1 MSFLLVQNVF
11 QKVIAS
17 QDDGANWKKTPNV
30 IHLCSEAVPADDQAN
45 FKQGRLV
52 QRMQVHVVLL
62 LDYKHVNIPLPQT
75 MLEQNVD

>member
-1 MSFLLVQNVF
+1 MSFLLVRNVF

-17 QDDGANWKKTPNV
+17 QDDGANWKKPSV
-30 IHLCSEAVPADDQAN
+30 IHLCSQAVPADDQVN

-52 QRMQVHVVLL
+52 QRMQVHVVVL
-62 LDYKHVNIPLPQT
+62 LDYKHVSIPLPQT